1 MVIGDL
7 EVRIVKTT
15 ALRRRQTNPRKHS
28 RKQIR
33 QIAESIDTFGWT
45 NPIITDD
52 TGEVLA
58 GHGRLEA
65 ALLLGLEEVPT
76 IPLSSMTAAQKQA
89 YVIAD
94 NKLALNAGWDD
105 ELLRMELR
113 ELLEIDVDFDIGV
126 IGFETGEID
135 VLLAYDKEDEIEGAL
150 SEVSQEPPVSRIGD
164 LYELGPHTLLC
175 GDATKIVDLQ

>member
-1 MVIGDL
+1 
-7 EVRIVKTT
+7 
-15 ALRRRQTNPRKHS
+15 
-28 RKQIR
+28 
-33 QIAESIDTFGWT
+33 
-45 NPIITDD
+45 
-52 TGEVLA
+52 
-58 GHGRLEA
+58 
-65 ALLLGLEEVPT
+65 LLLGLEEVPT